1 MTWTAVWCEASGEWD
16 RLSGGDQVLPK
27 GLKAH
32 LSPGGSV
39 ALGSVF
45 SHAIRR
51 LVKVPKC
58 GAVCYRQKHLREQN
72 LALPAL
78 QISELLFTVVMEHDC
93 HLTLLVQEH
102 PSCLKWLLSTRLL
115 LACCIK
121 NISEVEV
128 HARVYC
134 ALVNVPLMVARV
146 LLGLGGFS
154 QPINNLLHIWG
165 EWWREKLAL
174 RKKDGSVHSLKF
186 CSSLLKGWQN
196 YHWKVIFL
204 MPPSKHTHLLATVT
218 PGAL

>member
-78 QISELLFTVVMEHDC
+78 QISELLFTVVMNMTVISPFWFRNIPAASSGSLAQDSF
-93 HLTLLVQEH
+93 LLV
-102 PSCLKWLLSTRLL
+102 
-115 LACCIK
+115 A
-121 NISEVEV
+121 
-128 HARVYC
+128 
-134 ALVNVPLMVARV
+134 
-146 LLGLGGFS
+146 
-154 QPINNLLHIWG
+154 
-165 EWWREKLAL
+165 
-174 RKKDGSVHSLKF
+174 
-186 CSSLLKGWQN
+186 
-196 YHWKVIFL
+196 
-204 MPPSKHTHLLATVT
+204 
-218 PGAL
+218 